1 MSSKLTITRGTTY
14 NLTFYYQDSTGAAL
28 SLTGA
33 TVFFTVKSAEYD
45 TDATDTTAL
54 IEKTVTSHT
63 DAAGGISTIALTPTD
78 TYVTPGNYYYDIR
91 VKDVD
96 GNIYKMIEGRVV
108 IDGSPTNRTS

>member
-14 NLTFYYQDSTGAAL
+14 SLTFYYQDSTGAAL
-28 SLTGA
+28 TLVGA

-54 IEKTVTSHT
+54 ISKTVTSHT
-63 DAAGGISTIALTPTD
+63 NAAAGITTIALTPTD
-78 TYVTPGNYYYDIR
+78 TYVTPGNYYYDIK
-91 VKDVD
+91 VKNAAGD
-96 GNIYKMIEGRVV
+96 IYKMIEGRCV